1 MIPHSI
7 QYQYNQYHALLMR
20 YWNQM
25 TPIQYC
31 GLLISIAAVGWL
43 LMKSAT
49 KR

>member
-7 QYQYNQYHALLMR
+7 QYQYNQYHSLLMR

-25 TPIQYC
+25 TPMQYC

-43 LMKSAT
+43 MMKSVT